1 MLQLC
6 SRGALLLPGLVHHG
20 QVGAALDP
28 LRNHDGTLRSDQL
41 LEINVLY
48 WLKWMKAMC
57 LVQVGGL
64 SCIACIF
71 VPESADPWWIVSLAM
86 VGKFQIALS
95 FAVIYG
101 GFSQQPRPPYCDVQ
115 CMPGS

>member
-1 MLQLC
+1 MPSYFLGWYIMDKWGRRWILF
-6 SRGALLLPGLVHHG
+6 
-20 QVGAALDP
+20 
-28 LRNHDGTLRSDQL
+28 GTMMVQCTALRSDQL
-41 LEINVLY
+41 LEIDVLY